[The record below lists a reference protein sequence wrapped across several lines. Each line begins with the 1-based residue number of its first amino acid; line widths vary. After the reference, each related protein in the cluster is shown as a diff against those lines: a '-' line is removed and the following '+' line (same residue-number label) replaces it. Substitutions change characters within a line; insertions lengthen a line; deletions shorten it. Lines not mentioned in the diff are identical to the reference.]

1 VDAALPSVSCTWL
14 NIASI
19 KPANG
24 RLQVALTGVAGDPS
38 AAQNEI
44 GRTLTSQHIA
54 NADLDFAQVSP
65 ITPAGCAALDAYRQ
79 ISSPDPRRLVVA
91 QRQFE
96 MRRQGPEQAYPG
108 KIAANAII
116 SVNIADPS
124 LDFALVG
131 LEPSGKID
139 PLIPS
144 RAAFAEVLRTSRKGI
159 PVTDLGGDRY
169 RLQIDLDHQGW
180 SGLLL
185 MTGKGPFD
193 PGVVAPPLGARGA
206 EWRDKLVQL
215 AAERNWQAT
224 MVWFKSVDEAPD

>member
-1 VDAALPSVSCTWL
+1 LPSVSCTWL

-38 AAQNEI
+38 AAQTEI

-54 NADLDFAQVSP
+54 NADLDFEQVSP

-79 ISSPDPRRLVVA
+79 ISSPDPHRLTVA
-91 QRQFE
+91 QRKFE
-96 MRRQGPEQAYPG
+96 MRRQGADEAYAG

-116 SVNIADPS
+116 GVNIADPS

-139 PLIPS
+139 MLIPS
-144 RAAFAEVLRTSRKGI
+144 RADFAEQLRKSPGGKPI
-159 PVTDLGGDRY
+159 ADLGGDRY

-193 PGVVAPPLGARGA
+193 PAVVAPPLGARGA